1 MWSILN
7 NSSVSISCYFANRV
21 ASINHRSTKS
31 RNSAAS
37 ALPGEVLRFR
47 CKTIR
52 SVSLP
57 IIFHPI
63 RLPRLEK
70 RLRTCNPSQ
79 AYFPLAIIHTNVLA
93 SCELREIISSK
104 CQKSVTREPFSTTFS
119 EMFTRYREAR
129 CNNYCGSLIW

>member
-1 MWSILN
+1 MRSILN
-7 NSSVSISCYFANRV
+7 NSNVSISCYFANRV

-31 RNSAAS
+31 RNSATS
-37 ALPGEVLRFR
+37 VLPGEVLRFR

-70 RLRTCNPSQ
+70 RLRTCHPSQ
-79 AYFPLAIIHTNVLA
+79 AYFPLAIIHTNVFA

-104 CQKSVTREPFSTTFS
+104 YEKSV
-119 EMFTRYREAR
+119 YRIFR
-129 CNNYCGSLIW
+129 NGHSIP

>member
-1 MWSILN
+1 MRSILN
-7 NSSVSISCYFANRV
+7 NSSVSILCYFANRV
-21 ASINHRSTKS
+21 TNINHRSTKS

-37 ALPGEVLRFR
+37 ILPGGVLRFR

-70 RLRTCNPSQ
+70 RLRTCHPSQ
-79 AYFPLAIIHTNVLA
+79 AYFPLAIIHTNVRG
-93 SCELREIISSK
+93 SCELRETISLK
-104 CQKSVTREPFSTTFS
+104 CQKSVRREPF
-119 EMFTRYREAR
+119 FTAFPKWSFDIVKPDVIIIVEVR
-129 CNNYCGSLIW
+129 